1 MNNQNQKLPHS
12 LLFRAI
18 RADARKFG
26 GLAHMGQ
33 CLGKNGP
40 EFEAK
45 FDPDNQDVEPT
56 ATELIQAIA
65 LAESKLA
72 IAYLADLAGVD
83 PRDISFQREE
93 IDVTPPP
100 QDLAETNMPTN
111 RAIEQSAELQ
121 PQQPVDHESSVE
133 GNTPPADT
141 SEGKEGGTL
150 RARRIAF
157 LVATAKALGYDPM
170 AIPTGGKQSI
180 KNACLSLPSLFTE
193 ASFDHAWK
201 AAGGHVRMA
210 DHAHFARRE

>member
-1 MNNQNQKLPHS
+1 MSNQNQKLPHII
-12 LLFRAI
+12 LFNAI
-18 RADARKFG
+18 RADARKIG
-26 GLAHMGQ
+26 GLANLGR

-40 EFEAK
+40 MFEAK
-45 FDPDNQDVEPT
+45 FDPNNQDAEPT
-56 ATELIQAIA
+56 ATELIYAIGMT
-65 LAESKLA
+65 ESRLA
-72 IAYLADLAGVD
+72 IAYLANLADVDL
-83 PRDISFQREE
+83 REISFQREE
-93 IDVTPPP
+93 IDVTPPL
-100 QDLAETNMPTN
+100 QDLEETNSPAN
-111 RAIEQSAELQ
+111 LAIEQSAELQ
-121 PQQPVDHESSVE
+121 PQQPADHESCVE
-133 GNTPPADT
+133 GSTPPDDT

-157 LVATAKALGYDPM
+157 FVATAKALGYDPM